1 MYDFVL
7 WWKVNQFSSA
17 LLCFAAPCR
26 HSAVLQQSA
35 TIDSRSGQA
44 SLSRSGG
51 LSSRGSF
58 LQKVISSTAF
68 PGPPPLLLGAETE
81 RGAAC
86 IDLFGCGACPEE
98 RILHASALGMDQ
110 ESGAAS
116 AGSFIS
122 LNEHEQRYY
131 SGLHGLC
138 QTDTSGKLSSSK
150 VAELFKASQLPPE
163 SLHKVTEVC
172 GAKHLG
178 YFGTAQ
184 FYVAL
189 KLLAA
194 AQSGLPIRLESVTAN
209 LPLPRFV
216 GLKNEPEMRY
226 VTVPPATDAQGA
238 QCGSAAG
245 TWTPADRSSFRHLEA
260 SADRKKEPWSPPR
273 SPCSSPPR
281 SPLAYRSYLY
291 TKQRNG
297 VDTHITYESKHSSR
311 PVVQLEQHS
320 SPSHYGSKPT
330 MEHPAMVRA
339 SSVERLE
346 QQSTAVDYSD
356 DDPWRITEE
365 QLEYYTNQFKSLQ
378 PDLGALILGAVAKN
392 FFTKSKL
399 PIPELSHIWEL
410 SDVDRDGALTFSE
423 FCIAFH
429 LIVARKNGYPLP
441 ESLPPTLQPGFM
453 QHEEGIP
460 DTPESAE
467 ALIVFDDAEP
477 RPSQMDQSIIER
489 LPPSFA
495 TVQQDLKEES
505 SKQDAGVKCLAIS
518 QEKRAL
524 HLGPFPE
531 RPEPPQDLDPQIKTK
546 TRPRSYSSTSIEEA
560 MKKAEEPPTPPPRPQ
575 KTHSRASSLDLN
587 KLFQQGAPGVKS
599 GWLLPPP
606 ALPPRPLTSQVSP
619 FISVSEKTAHNKVQQ
634 PNFAD
639 FSHFREEEESSV
651 KPEEQGTYSRFGP
664 SSEDLT
670 NTSEQDLSATS
681 HTQPPQKPVRRK
693 YHPESQNLETVPQ
706 PAMPFPPPAKPS
718 QKLLS
723 RQKREIQMAIRKNKE
738 TNAVLTRLNS
748 ELQQQLKVVHQ
759 ERVTLE
765 SQLELLRPLAST

>member
-1 MYDFVL
+1 
-7 WWKVNQFSSA
+7 
-17 LLCFAAPCR
+17 
-26 HSAVLQQSA
+26 
-35 TIDSRSGQA
+35 
-44 SLSRSGG
+44 
-51 LSSRGSF
+51 
-58 LQKVISSTAF
+58 
-68 PGPPPLLLGAETE
+68 
-81 RGAAC
+81 
-86 IDLFGCGACPEE
+86 
-98 RILHASALGMDQ
+98 MDQ
-110 ESGAAS
+110 ESGVAS

-131 SGLHGLC
+131 SGLHSLC
-138 QTDTSGKLSSSK
+138 QADTSGKLSSSK

-172 GAKHLG
+172 GAKRLG
-178 YFGTAQ
+178 YFGTPQ

-194 AQSGLPIRLESVTAN
+194 TQSGLPVRLESVTAN

-226 VTVPPATDAQGA
+226 STVPPGIEGQGA
-238 QCGSAAG
+238 QCGTAPGSVS
-245 TWTPADRSSFRHLEA
+245 WTPAERSTFRHLEA
-260 SADRKKEPWSPPR
+260 SVEKKEPWSPPR

-281 SPLAYRSYLY
+281 SPLTYRSYPY

-297 VDTHITYESKHSSR
+297 ADTQMTYESKQSSR
-311 PVVQLEQHS
+311 PIVQLEQHS
-320 SPSHYGSKPT
+320 SPNNYGTKST
-330 MEHPAMVRA
+330 VEHPAMARA
-339 SSVERLE
+339 SSAERLA
-346 QQSTAVDYSD
+346 QQGAVDYSE

-423 FCIAFH
+423 FCTAFH

-441 ESLPPTLQPGFM
+441 ESLPPTLRPGFM
-453 QHEEGIP
+453 QQEEDIP

-467 ALIVFDDAEP
+467 PLIVFEDAEP
-477 RPSQMDQSIIER
+477 RPSQMDRSIIER
-489 LPPSFA
+489 IQPSLA
-495 TVQQDLKEES
+495 TTKQDLKEEPR
-505 SKQDAGVKCLAIS
+505 KQDAGLKRMTTS
-518 QEKRAL
+518 QDKQTL
-524 HLGPFPE
+524 QLGAFPE
-531 RPEPPQDLDPQIKTK
+531 RPEPPHDLDPQMRTK
-546 TRPRSYSSTSIEEA
+546 TRPRSYSSTSIEDA

-587 KLFQQGAPGVKS
+587 KLFQQGAPGIKS
-599 GWLLPPP
+599 GWLPPPP
-606 ALPPRPLTSQVSP
+606 ALPPRPSTSQVSH
-619 FISVSEKTAHNKVQQ
+619 FINTSEKTPPNKVQQ

-651 KPEEQGTYSRFGP
+651 KPEEQGLRSRFGP
-664 SSEDLT
+664 STEDLT
-670 NTSEQDLSATS
+670 NASKQEVIGVCHSQA
-681 HTQPPQKPVRRK
+681 PQKPVRRK
-693 YHPESQNLETVPQ
+693 YHPECQSQETAHP
-706 PAMPFPPPAKPS
+706 PAMSFPPPSKPA

>member
-1 MYDFVL
+1 
-7 WWKVNQFSSA
+7 
-17 LLCFAAPCR
+17 
-26 HSAVLQQSA
+26 
-35 TIDSRSGQA
+35 
-44 SLSRSGG
+44 
-51 LSSRGSF
+51 
-58 LQKVISSTAF
+58 
-68 PGPPPLLLGAETE
+68 
-81 RGAAC
+81 
-86 IDLFGCGACPEE
+86 
-98 RILHASALGMDQ
+98 MDQ

-138 QTDTSGKLSSSK
+138 QADTSGKLSSSK

-172 GAKHLG
+172 GAKRLG
-178 YFGTAQ
+178 YFGTSQ

-194 AQSGLPIRLESVTAN
+194 AQAGLPIRLESVTAN

-226 VTVPPATDAQGA
+226 STVPSCIDAQGA
-238 QCGSAAG
+238 QCGSAPG
-245 TWTPADRSSFRHLEA
+245 SLIWTPTDRNTFRHLEA
-260 SADRKKEPWSPPR
+260 GTDKKEPWSPPR

-281 SPLAYRSYLY
+281 SPLTYRSYPY
-291 TKQRNG
+291 AKQRNG
-297 VDTHITYESKHSSR
+297 VDPQIAYESKHSSR
-311 PVVQLEQHS
+311 PIVQLEQHS
-320 SPSHYGSKPT
+320 SPSKYGTKPT
-330 MEHPAMVRA
+330 VEHPAMAQA

-346 QQSTAVDYSD
+346 QQAVSDYTE

-423 FCIAFH
+423 FCTAFH

-441 ESLPPTLQPGFM
+441 ETLPPSLRPGFM
-453 QHEEGIP
+453 QHEEDIP
-460 DTPESAE
+460 DTHESTGP
-467 ALIVFDDAEP
+467 LIVFEDP
-477 RPSQMDQSIIER
+477 GRRPNQMDPSIMQR
-489 LPPSFA
+489 LQPSL
-495 TVQQDLKEES
+495 TSTKQDLKEES
-505 SKQDAGVKCLAIS
+505 SKQDVKMLATS
-518 QEKRAL
+518 QDKVTL
-524 HLGPFPE
+524 QLGAFPE
-531 RPEPPQDLDPQIKTK
+531 RPEPPQDLDPQMKTK
-546 TRPRSYSSTSIEEA
+546 TRPRSYSSTSIEDA

-606 ALPPRPLTSQVSP
+606 ALPPRPTASQVSH
-619 FISVSEKTAHNKVQQ
+619 FICASEKTVQSKVQQ

-651 KPEEQGTYSRFGP
+651 KPEDQGPHSRFGLSTEDMTNP
-664 SSEDLT
+664 SQ
-670 NTSEQDLSATS
+670 QDMTAAS
-681 HTQPPQKPVRRK
+681 HNQPPQKPVRRK
-693 YHPESQNLETVPQ
+693 YLPESQNLETVPP
-706 PAMPFPPPAKPS
+706 PAVPFPPPAKTP
-718 QKLLS
+718 QKLLP
-723 RQKREIQMAIRKNKE
+723 RQKREIQQAIRKNRE

-748 ELQQQLKVVHQ
+748 ELQQQLKVVHK

>member
-1 MYDFVL
+1 MILNRAVSL
-7 WWKVNQFSSA
+7 SSQGA
-17 LLCFAAPCR
+17 LLSEVIPPSSSSSSSSSSCQTDRLASSLTPEP
-26 HSAVLQQSA
+26 VTGA
-35 TIDSRSGQA
+35 T
-44 SLSRSGG
+44 
-51 LSSRGSF
+51 
-58 LQKVISSTAF
+58 
-68 PGPPPLLLGAETE
+68 GA
-81 RGAAC
+81 GC
-86 IDLFGCGACPEE
+86 IDLFGCSASL
-98 RILHASALGMDQ
+98 RRVLHASAPGMDQ

-131 SGLHGLC
+131 SGLHSLC
-138 QTDTSGKLSSSK
+138 QADPSGALSSSK

-163 SLHKVTEVC
+163 ALHKVTEVC
-172 GAKHLG
+172 GAKRLG
-178 YFGTAQ
+178 YFGTPQ
-184 FYVAL
+184 FFVAL

-194 AQSGLPIRLESVTAN
+194 AQSGLPVHLESVTTN
-209 LPLPRFV
+209 LPLPRFA
-216 GLKNEPEMRY
+216 GLKNEAEMRY
-226 VTVPPATDAQGA
+226 PTVPPSMDVQGA
-238 QCGSAAG
+238 QCGTAPGSVS
-245 TWTPADRSSFRHLEA
+245 WTPADRSTFRHLEA
-260 SADRKKEPWSPPR
+260 NVERKEPWSPPR
-273 SPCSSPPR
+273 SPATSPPR
-281 SPLAYRSYLY
+281 SPLTYRGYPY
-291 TKQRNG
+291 AKQRNG
-297 VDTHITYESKHSSR
+297 ADSQFAYESKHSSR

-320 SPSHYGSKPT
+320 SPSNYGTKPT
-330 MEHPAMVRA
+330 VEHPAMARA
-339 SSVERLE
+339 SSSERLD
-346 QQSTAVDYSD
+346 QQGAVDYSD

-378 PDLGALILGAVAKN
+378 PDLGALILGTIAKN

-423 FCIAFH
+423 FCTAFH

-453 QHEEGIP
+453 QQEEDIP

-467 ALIVFDDAEP
+467 PLIVFDDAVP
-477 RPSQMDQSIIER
+477 RPGHMDRSIIER
-489 LPPSFA
+489 LQPGLA
-495 TVQQDLKEES
+495 TTKQDLREES
-505 SKQDAGVKCLAIS
+505 CKQDVGVKRVATS
-518 QEKRAL
+518 QEKQTL
-524 HLGPFPE
+524 QLPE
-531 RPEPPQDLDPQIKTK
+531 RLEPPQDLDPNMRTK

-587 KLFQQGAPGVKS
+587 KLFQQGAPGIKS
-599 GWLLPPP
+599 GWLPPPP
-606 ALPPRPLTSQVSP
+606 ALPPRPSTSQVP
-619 FISVSEKTAHNKVQQ
+619 HFITVSEKTPQNKVQQ

-651 KPEEQGTYSRFGP
+651 KSEEQGPRSRFGQ
-664 SSEDLT
+664 STEDLT
-670 NTSEQDLSATS
+670 NASKQDVIVVS
-681 HTQPPQKPVRRK
+681 HSQPPQKPVRRK
-693 YHPESQNLETVPQ
+693 YHPESQNLETLPP
-706 PAMPFPPPAKPS
+706 PAMPFPTPTKPA

-723 RQKREIQMAIRKNKE
+723 KQKREIQMAIRKNKE